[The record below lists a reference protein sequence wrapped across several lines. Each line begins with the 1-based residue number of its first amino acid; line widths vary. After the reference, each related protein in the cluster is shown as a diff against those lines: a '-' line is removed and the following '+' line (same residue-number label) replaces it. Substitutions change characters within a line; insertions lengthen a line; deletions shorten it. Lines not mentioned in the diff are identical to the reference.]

1 MNANAKQFQKMTET
15 PVRRLILSLAV
26 PTVISMLVTAI
37 YNMADTY
44 FVSQLNTSAS
54 GAVGVVFS
62 LMAMNQAVSFMI
74 GMGSGSTISKL
85 LGQRKNDEADVVAAT
100 GFSTAIVFGCVLMV
114 AGLLFLEPLMRLLGA
129 TPTILPYA
137 KDYARYILLA
147 APVMA
152 GSFVLNNILRA
163 EGKAKFAMIGI
174 STGGVLNIV
183 LDPIFISGFDLGISG
198 AAIATAISQTIS
210 FVILLYCFL
219 SGKSI
224 LHLRLRNISRG
235 IQTYWAII
243 RIGLPSF
250 CRQGLASAST
260 VLLNRAAE
268 PYGDPAISA
277 MSIVGKVFFLLFSV
291 GLGIGQGYQPVVGY
305 NYGAKK
311 YGRVRQAFLFTF
323 VADLVVMSGVALAI
337 FLLAE
342 PIMVAF
348 IDDTEVIRIGI
359 RALKAQCIAMPF
371 VSLGVVSNMTFQSIG
386 KSLIASILSCARQGL
401 FFIPLIFALPAVWG
415 LTGVEITQPVSDA
428 LTFMLCIPFD
438 LYFFRMLKKEENERI
453 SD

>member
-15 PVRRLILSLAV
+15 PVRKLILSLAV
-26 PTVISMLVTAI
+26 PTVVSMLVTAI

-62 LMAMNQAVSFMI
+62 LMAMIQAVSFML
-74 GMGSGSTISKL
+74 GMGSGSVISKL
-85 LGQRKNDEADVVAAT
+85 LGQRKNDEADEIAVT
-100 GFSTAIVFGCVLMV
+100 GFFASLVFGVVLMIG
-114 AGLLFLEPLMRLLGA
+114 GLLCLEPLMRLLGA
-129 TPTILPYA
+129 TETILPYA
-137 KDYARYILLA
+137 KDYARYILIA

-163 EGKAKFAMIGI
+163 EGKAKFAMVGI
-174 STGGVLNIV
+174 TVGGVLNIV
-183 LDPIFISGFDLGISG
+183 LDPLLINVLGLEIAG
-198 AAIATAISQTIS
+198 AAIATAVSQAVS
-210 FVILLYCFL
+210 FAVLLFYFL

-224 LHLRLRNISRG
+224 LHLRIKNIARG
-235 IQTYWAII
+235 VKTYWTII
-243 RIGLPSF
+243 QIGLPSF

-311 YGRVRQAFLFTF
+311 YDRVRSAFMFTF
-323 VADLVVMSGVALAI
+323 VADVVVMTAVALVI
-337 FLLAE
+337 YLLAE
-342 PIMVAF
+342 PIMNAF
-348 IDDTEVIRIGI
+348 INDNEVIKIGI
-359 RALKAQCIAMPF
+359 RALKAQCLAMPF
-371 VSLGVVSNMTFQSIG
+371 VALGVVSNMTFQSIG
-386 KSLIASILSCARQGL
+386 KSLVASILSCARQGL

-415 LTGVEITQPVSDA
+415 LTGVEITQPVADV
-428 LTFMLCIPFD
+428 LTCILCVPFVIW
-438 LYFFRMLKKEENERI
+438 FFRTLKQQEQAQQ
-453 SD
+453 

>member
-26 PTVISMLVTAI
+26 PTVVSMLVTAI

-62 LMAMNQAVSFMI
+62 LMAMIQAVSFML
-74 GMGSGSTISKL
+74 GMGSGSVISKL
-85 LGQRKNDEADVVAAT
+85 LGQRKNDEADEIAVT
-100 GFSTAIVFGCVLMV
+100 GFFASLVFGVVLMIG
-114 AGLLFLEPLMRLLGA
+114 GLLCLEPLMRLLGA
-129 TPTILPYA
+129 TETILPYA
-137 KDYARYILLA
+137 KDYARYILIA

-163 EGKAKFAMIGI
+163 EGKAKFAMVGI
-174 STGGVLNIV
+174 TVGGVLNIA
-183 LDPIFISGFDLGISG
+183 LDPLLINVLGLEIAG
-198 AAIATAISQTIS
+198 AAIATAVSQAVS
-210 FVILLYCFL
+210 FSVLLFYFL

-224 LHLRLRNISRG
+224 LRLRIKNIARG
-235 IQTYWAII
+235 VKTYWTII
-243 RIGLPSF
+243 QIGLPSF

-311 YGRVRQAFLFTF
+311 YSRVRSAFMFTF
-323 VADLVVMSGVALAI
+323 VADVVVMTAVALVI
-337 FLLAE
+337 YLLAE
-342 PIMVAF
+342 PIMNAF
-348 IDDTEVIRIGI
+348 INDNEVIKIGI
-359 RALKAQCIAMPF
+359 RALKAQCLAMPF
-371 VSLGVVSNMTFQSIG
+371 VALGVVSNMTFQSIG
-386 KSLIASILSCARQGL
+386 KSLVASILSCARQGL

-415 LTGVEITQPVSDA
+415 LTGVEITQPVADV
-428 LTFMLCIPFD
+428 LTCILCVPFVIW
-438 LYFFRMLKKEENERI
+438 FFRTLKQQEQ
-453 SD
+453 SQQ

>member
-1 MNANAKQFQKMTET
+1 MNANTKQFLKMTET
-15 PVRRLILSLAV
+15 PIRKLILTLAV

-62 LMAMNQAVSFMI
+62 LMAMIQAVSFML
-74 GMGSGSTISKL
+74 GMGSGSVISKL
-85 LGQRKNDEADVVAAT
+85 LGQRKNDQADVVAVT
-100 GFSTAIVFGCVLMV
+100 GFFTALVFGCGLMIG
-114 AGLLFLEPLMRLLGA
+114 GLIFLDPLMRLLGA
-129 TPTILPYA
+129 TKTILPYA
-137 KDYARYILLA
+137 KDYARFILLA

-163 EGKAKFAMIGI
+163 EGKAKFAMVGI
-174 STGGVLNIV
+174 SAGGVLNV
-183 LDPIFISGFDLGISG
+183 LLDPLLINVCGLEIAG
-198 AAIATAISQTIS
+198 AAIATAISQTVG
-210 FVILLYCFL
+210 FLILLFCFL

-224 LHLRLRNISRG
+224 LRLKIKNISRG
-235 IQTYWAII
+235 IATYLSIVK
-243 RIGLPSF
+243 IGLPSF
-250 CRQGLASAST
+250 CRQGLASAAT

-311 YGRVRQAFLFTF
+311 YRRVRQAFCFTF
-323 VADLVVMSGVALAI
+323 VADLIVMSGFALVI

-342 PIMVAF
+342 PIMIAF
-348 IDDTEVIRIGI
+348 IDDSEVVRIGI

-371 VSLGVVSNMTFQSIG
+371 VSLGVVSNMTFQSTG
-386 KSLIASILSCARQGL
+386 QSLIASVLSCARQGL
-401 FFIPLIFALPAVWG
+401 FFIPLIFLLPSVWG
-415 LTGVEITQPVSDA
+415 LTGVEITQPVADV
-428 LTFMLCIPFD
+428 LTFVLCIPFD
-438 LYFFRMLKKEENERI
+438 IVFFRKLKAAEREFTAQ
-453 SD
+453 